1 LTLLA
6 PLALLLG
13 LLLRPFVRPKPSPRT
28 ALRAPWL
35 PILGAAL
42 EVGLVRAGF
51 PLAGEAA
58 VYALALAWLYLHK
71 ASPWYPIA
79 LLGVALNLWAILL
92 HGGMPVDPNL
102 VERLSLPTPTG
113 AHRLGEAFPLGD
125 WIPLLGRA
133 VSPGDLA
140 ILLALVVLAATA
152 WIPAPEK
159 EVRREGAGEEQAPS

>member
-13 LLLRPFVRPKPSPRT
+13 LVLRLLVRPKPSPHT
-28 ALRAPWL
+28 ALKAPWL
-35 PILGAAL
+35 LILGAAL
-42 EVGLVRAGF
+42 EVGLVKAGF
-51 PLAGEAA
+51 PLAGEVA
-58 VYALALAWLYLHK
+58 VYALVVVWLYLHK
-71 ASPWYPIA
+71 GSPWYSIA
-79 LLGVALNLWAILL
+79 LLGVAMNLGVILA
-92 HGGMPVDPNL
+92 HGGMPVDPDL
-102 VERLSLPTPTG
+102 VKRLNLPTPAR
-113 AHRLGEAFPLGD
+113 AHKLGEAFPLGD

-159 EVRREGAGEEQAPS
+159 EARREGAGKEQAPS